1 MAFNIHNSHR
11 AIFLVPAIVYVI
23 LVILIAIIPAMNAER
38 VDEAYA
44 PPQMTNSER
53 WGRELYRT
61 VFNCVPCHTMQVR
74 GDTRVPPDVY
84 GRVPVLPADAR
95 FGLERP
101 TTAAEFAHL
110 EAPTIGTQRTGPD
123 LTSVGVRLPGVQWHF
138 WHLYDPRSV
147 SPGSTMEA
155 YPYLFTSTMPEA
167 ENGVDP
173 IRVENIED
181 LGVESGELW
190 ATSRAVALVDYLL
203 SLTRPEPEER
213 DGQDGS

>member
-11 AIFLVPAIVYVI
+11 AIFLIPAVTYLI
-23 LVILIAIIPAMNAER
+23 LVVLIAILPAMNAQEA
-38 VDEAYA
+38 DEVYA
-44 PPQMTNSER
+44 EPQLTNSER
-53 WGRELYRT
+53 WGRELYRN

-74 GDTRVPPDVY
+74 GDPRVPPDVY

-147 SPGSTMEA
+147 SPDSTMEA
-155 YPYLFTSTMPEA
+155 YPFLFTAEKPEP
-167 ENGVDP
+167 ENGVEP
-173 IRVENIED
+173 MAVQRIEA
-181 LGVESGELW
+181 LGVTSKELW
-190 ATSRAVALVDYLL
+190 ATPRAVALVDYLL
-203 SLTRPEPEER
+203 SLRRE
-213 DGQDGS
+213 QAVK